1 MGRGP
6 ESDPRGSYPLWNFQL
21 WLSIPIRVVT
31 TGRSCELTTVWG
43 RTACHHSL
51 TKVWGGPRALHTTS
65 GPRALLPASG
75 IPTQDR
81 MGGREF
87 HPSSLAIS
95 ATSSVLSESVLFQK
109 FLVLGNRFLCN
120 FFCVLRKMKTKTTNF
135 TKQALMPIVI
145 TVIFAGFHMMN
156 F

>member
-21 WLSIPIRVVT
+21 WLSVPIRVVT

-43 RTACHHSL
+43 STACQHSL
-51 TKVWGGPRALHTTS
+51 TKVRGGPRALHTTS

-75 IPTQDR
+75 IPTQDH

-95 ATSSVLSESVLFQK
+95 ATSLVLSESVLFQK
-109 FLVLGNRFLCN
+109 FLENHSSKQFSMQFFLC
-120 FFCVLRKMKTKTTNF
+120 LGGK
-135 TKQALMPIVI
+135 
-145 TVIFAGFHMMN
+145 
-156 F
+156 